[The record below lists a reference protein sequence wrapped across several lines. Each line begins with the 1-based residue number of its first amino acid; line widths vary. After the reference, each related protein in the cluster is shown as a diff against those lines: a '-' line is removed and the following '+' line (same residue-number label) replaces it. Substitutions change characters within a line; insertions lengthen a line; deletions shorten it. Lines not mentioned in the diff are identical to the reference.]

1 MTEDVKITDLPAIS
15 FASDDD
21 VLILV
26 DVDADVTKKISKQ
39 NLLAGLSGGNSNID
53 SATVLSIVTAGDLD
67 MAGNKVLFGNVYS
80 TFGDLPSAAS
90 YHGMFAHVHATGAA
104 YFAHA
109 GNWIQL
115 ANNADIGGGSSLA
128 NIADSA
134 DGVVVSGPVTAEN
147 YIDIDGVKISSSVEP
162 NGSIVLRSDASGYVG
177 IGIDPQETI
186 QTNLQVGGSGIT
198 TSNLEVEQTIILS
211 DLPTSDPSVSGQLW
225 NESGVLKISSGY

>member
-15 FASDDD
+15 SASDDD

-134 DGVVVSGPVTAEN
+134 DGVVVSGPLKIGDMV
-147 YIDIDGVKISSSVEP
+147 ISSEGDAP
-162 NGSIVLRSDASGYVG
+162 GNTILRADSAGHVGVAVPDVDVIASQLDVRG
-177 IGIDPQETI
+177 T
-186 QTNLQVGGSGIT
+186 GIT
-198 TSNLEVEQTIILS
+198 STHLETTQSVIFNNLPS
-211 DLPTSDPSVSGQLW
+211 SDPAVAGQLW
-225 NESGVLKISSGY
+225 NDAGTLKISAG